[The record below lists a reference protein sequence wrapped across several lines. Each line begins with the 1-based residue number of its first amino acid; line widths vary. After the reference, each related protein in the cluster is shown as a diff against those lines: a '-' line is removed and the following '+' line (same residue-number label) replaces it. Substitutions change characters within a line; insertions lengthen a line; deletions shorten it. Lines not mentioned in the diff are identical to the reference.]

1 MREKMKILIGYDGSE
16 SSDAMLKELHRAGLP
31 EEASVLVAS
40 VSETFVPVPL
50 SYGGVETSFVNEAI
64 SGAAEAIGL
73 ARKAADR
80 LGEAF
85 PAWKVEHGGAAG
97 SATGVLIAKAEEW
110 QPDLIIVGSEGHSA
124 LGRFFFGSVSQSV
137 MIHAPCSVRIARPS
151 SSERGS
157 DQPARLVVG
166 IDGSEQADR
175 AVSEIISRNWP
186 AGSEVRVVTAMAVLF
201 GGDLQR
207 YDLHKV
213 PPKLMATETYQ
224 DEKARLDKI
233 TVDAA
238 KRLEDAGFKVSAV
251 VKVGDP
257 KSLLLSEAEDCKADC
272 IFVGATGLGRI
283 GRLLLGSVSSAVA
296 ARAQCSVEVVRE
308 AKAS

>member
-1 MREKMKILIGYDGSE
+1 MREKMKILIGYDGSDGAHE
-16 SSDAMLKELHRAGLP
+16 MLDELKHAGLP
-31 EEASVLVAS
+31 LEAEVFVAS
-40 VSETFVPVPL
+40 VSETWIPMPL
-50 SYGGVETSFVNEAI
+50 SYGGVETSFVDEEI
-64 SGAAEAIGL
+64 SGVADARAL
-73 ARKAADR
+73 AREAADHLKAA
-80 LGEAF
+80 F
-85 PAWKVEHGGAAG
+85 PSWNVGHAATSG
-97 SATGVLIAKAEEW
+97 SPSGVLLAKAEEW
-110 QPDLIIVGSEGHSA
+110 KPDLIVVGSEGHSA

-151 SSERGS
+151 SSERGP

-166 IDGSEQADR
+166 IDGSEQADL

-224 DEKARLDKI
+224 AEKVRLDKI
-233 TVDAA
+233 TGGAA
-238 KRLEDAGFKVSAV
+238 KRLEDAGFNVSTV
-251 VKVGDP
+251 IKVGDP
-257 KSLLLSEAEDCKADC
+257 KALLLSEAEDCKADC

-283 GRLLLGSVSSAVA
+283 GRLLIGSVSSAVA